1 METKKI
7 LIAILIL
14 IVALLIGTIKVQA
27 ANAEIYAS
35 KTPVEVGD
43 DVTITAKFTAAAWNV
58 KVSGNGISGA
68 SYASQTSDLSEA
80 ENVKTFKLDT
90 SKAGV
95 YTISI
100 IGDITDSNGDTKEI
114 SKNCTVTVNEKKVIP
129 KPEPEPEPEPQPQP
143 QPEQTPDPEPEKPK
157 ELEFTSVN
165 EKVYATGTV
174 NIRESY
180 SASAKLLGQ
189 LKQGESVTRIGLSKN
204 TAEGYYW
211 SKITYG
217 GKTAYVISSKLTTT
231 EPTVEEPQE
240 ETPTEEPKEKTPV
253 DDPITHN
260 ENEIKEGLKSL
271 EIEGVTLTP
280 VFSLDVYEYR
290 VIVKEDL
297 NQLTINA
304 VPVTE
309 GATITIAGNDN
320 LQEGEN
326 LITIVVYNAKNEVEA
341 TYQITTNKITLDLT
355 DTDKMLQMG
364 NKEAKR
370 NATIFVGL
378 LVAEIVVLIVIM
390 ILKRRNEYLKEDYE
404 EEQEGQELTNNEENV
419 ENIENQT
426 LEEEI
431 DIPRREKRKGK
442 HF

>member
-1 METKKI
+1 MKTKKI

-14 IVALLIGTIKVQA
+14 IVALLIGTVKVEA
-27 ANAEIYAS
+27 ASAEIYAS
-35 KTPVEVGD
+35 KATAEVGENI
-43 DVTITAKFTAAAWNV
+43 TITAKFTAAAWNV
-58 KVSGNGISGA
+58 KVSGNGISGS

-90 SKAGV
+90 SKAGQ

-100 IGDITDSNGDTKEI
+100 TGDITDANGETKEI
-114 SKNCTVTVNEKKVIP
+114 SKNCTVTINEKPVTP
-129 KPEPEPEPEPQPQP
+129 KPEPEPQPEPQPEP
-143 QPEQTPDPEPEKPK
+143 TPEPEPEKPK

-180 SASAKLLGQ
+180 STSAKSLGQ
-189 LKQGESVTRIGLSKN
+189 LKQGESVTRTGLSK
-204 TAEGYYW
+204 TAADGYYW
-211 SKITYG
+211 SKITYN
-217 GKTAYVISSKLTTT
+217 GKTVYVISSKLTTT

-240 ETPTEEPKEKTPV
+240 EKPTEEPKEEKPV
-253 DDPITHN
+253 EEPIPHN
-260 ENEIKEGLKSL
+260 ENEIKDGLKSL
-271 EIEGVTLTP
+271 EIDGLALTP
-280 VFSLDVYEYR
+280 TFSSSVYEYR

-297 NQLTINA
+297 SQLTINA
-304 VPVTE
+304 VAAKE

-341 TYQITTNKITLDLT
+341 TYQITTNKSTLDLT

-370 NATIFVGL
+370 NATIFVVL
-378 LVAEIVVLIVIM
+378 LVAEIIVLIVIM
-390 ILKRRNEYLKEDYE
+390 ILKRRNEYKKEDYE
-404 EEQEGQELTNNEENV
+404 EEQEGQELTNSEENV
-419 ENIENQT
+419 ENVEQQT
-426 LEEEI
+426 LEEEKN
-431 DIPRREKRKGK
+431 IPRREKRKGK